1 MKRSPVGDTES
12 QEDNWVNYLKP
23 KFYPLPQLILV
34 NPLEKCSKDNDD
46 HATAN
51 EGETTDE
58 PNIHE
63 SKN

>member
-1 MKRSPVGDTES
+1 MERSPVGDTER
-12 QEDNWVNYLKP
+12 QEDNGVKNLEP
-23 KFYPLPQLILV
+23 KFYSLPQLILV
-34 NPLEKCSKDNDD
+34 NPLENCSKDNDD
-46 HATAN
+46 HAAAN